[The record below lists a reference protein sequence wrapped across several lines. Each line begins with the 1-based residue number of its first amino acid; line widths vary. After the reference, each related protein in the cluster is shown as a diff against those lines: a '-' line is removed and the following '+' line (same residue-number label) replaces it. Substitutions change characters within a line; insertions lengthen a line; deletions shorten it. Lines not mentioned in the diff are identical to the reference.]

1 MSTDV
6 VVHATADLLAKAA
19 AARLVT
25 RLVDAQAA
33 RGLATIVLTGGRVG
47 GAVLHELRDNPAR
60 DAVDWSR
67 VEIWWGDERW
77 LPDGDPERND
87 KQAMDA
93 LLSSVAVDPARVHP
107 FPAADGQYA
116 GDPEAAA
123 AAYAAELAKATRPED
138 HGPVPRFDVLML
150 GVGEE
155 GHVASIFP
163 ESPAAYESRPVVA
176 VRGCPKPPPTR
187 LTLTFPAIAAAT
199 DVWLMTSG
207 AEKAG
212 AVALA
217 LGGAGAIQVP
227 AAGVHGRAHT
237 LWLLDRESAAKLPP
251 SVLRLPIG

>member
-33 RGLATIVLTGGRVG
+33 SGLARIVLTGGRVG
-47 GAVLHELRDNPAR
+47 GAVLEELRDNPAR

-87 KQAMDA
+87 KQARDA

-107 FPAADGQYA
+107 FPAADGEYA

-123 AAYAAELAKATRPED
+123 AAYAAELARATRPED

-163 ESPAAYESRPVVA
+163 ESPAAYEGRSVVA

-199 DVWLMTSG
+199 DVWLMTAG

>member
-47 GAVLHELRDNPAR
+47 GAVLSELRDNPAR
-60 DAVDWSR
+60 DAVDWAR

-87 KQAMDA
+87 TQARDA
-93 LLSSVAVDPARVHP
+93 LLSSVPVDPARVHP

-163 ESPAAYESRPVVA
+163 ESPAAYESRSVVA
-176 VRGCPKPPPTR
+176 VRGCPKPPPVR

-199 DVWLMTSG
+199 DVWLMTAG

-227 AAGVHGRAHT
+227 AAGVHGRART

>member
-1 MSTDV
+1 MQPSAILRL
-6 VVHATADLLAKAA
+6 HGRATA
-19 AARLVT
+19 R
-25 RLVDAQAA
+25 
-33 RGLATIVLTGGRVG
+33 
-47 GAVLHELRDNPAR
+47 
-60 DAVDWSR
+60 
-67 VEIWWGDERW
+67 
-77 LPDGDPERND
+77 
-87 KQAMDA
+87 
-93 LLSSVAVDPARVHP
+93 
-107 FPAADGQYA
+107 
-116 GDPEAAA
+116 DPEAAA

>member
-1 MSTDV
+1 
-6 VVHATADLLAKAA
+6 
-19 AARLVT
+19 
-25 RLVDAQAA
+25 
-33 RGLATIVLTGGRVG
+33 
-47 GAVLHELRDNPAR
+47 
-60 DAVDWSR
+60 
-67 VEIWWGDERW
+67 
-77 LPDGDPERND
+77 
-87 KQAMDA
+87 
-93 LLSSVAVDPARVHP
+93 VDPARVHP

-123 AAYAAELAKATRPED
+123 AAYAAELARATRPED

-163 ESPAAYESRPVVA
+163 ESPAAYESRSVVA

-199 DVWLMTSG
+199 DVWLMAAGS
-207 AEKAG
+207 EKAG

-227 AAGVHGRAHT
+227 AAGVHGRART